1 MKRSATF
8 INLCIV
14 VGFAVICVGIME
26 FLAINIGQP
35 VPFGSAYTIH
45 GVFANADGIPT
56 AADVRV
62 SGIDVGKV
70 TEITHDP
77 RYPAET
83 VVTIQIN
90 DIAAVP
96 IFTNGYAKVKPKTL
110 LGEKFIDLTV
120 GNASTGEAI
129 ADGGFLP
136 PAQAGKDVSNDEIF
150 NSFDSATRD
159 QQRQVLQALDVA
171 TQQRSGSI
179 QNILPQLQS
188 VLANLDPVA
197 HLYER
202 DQPQVDQIFLN
213 LNTIMKALADEHVQL
228 ADVFRN
234 GNIALGAVA
243 QKNQALV
250 TTLQEASSFAT
261 EFNNVMVSTVT
272 QQRQSIDELA
282 GTLQAQNALLDV
294 VEGNHC
300 FNNTRPCGI
309 DTVFTGTLLGNIN
322 YPNDQL
328 TVSSP
333 AGELVTDEWDSMFSQ
348 PTNDNRA
355 LNLVIAF
362 HCDAIT
368 TTLQGALPSL
378 YNQLQ
383 QLLSTVQKTICPH

>member
-1 MKRSATF
+1 MKKSATLMNGL
-8 INLCIV
+8 II
-14 VGFAVICVGIME
+14 VGFTAICLGIMQ

-35 VPFGSAYTIH
+35 VPFTHDYTVH
-45 GVFANADGIPT
+45 GIFSDADGIPT

-62 SGIDVGKV
+62 SGINVGKV

-83 VVTIQIN
+83 VVAIQIN
-90 DIAAVP
+90 DTTAIP
-96 IFTNGYAKVKPKTL
+96 IYSNGYAMVRPKTL
-110 LGEKFIDLTV
+110 LGEKYIELTV
-120 GNASTGEAI
+120 GNSAKGEAI

-136 PAQAGKDVSNDEIF
+136 PAQTGKDVSNDEIF
-150 NSFDSATRD
+150 NSFDAATRD
-159 QQRQVLQALDVA
+159 QQRQVLQALDAA
-171 TQQRSGSI
+171 TQGRATSV

-188 VLANLDPVA
+188 VLANLDPLA
-197 HLYER
+197 RLYER

-213 LNTIMKALADEHVQL
+213 LNTILKTLADEHVQL
-228 ADVFRN
+228 ADVFHQ

-243 QKNQALV
+243 QKNQALT
-250 TTLQEASSFAT
+250 TTLQEASNFAT
-261 EFNNVMVSTVT
+261 EFNLIMGHTIT

-282 GTLQAQNALLDV
+282 GTLQAQNALLD
-294 VEGNHC
+294 EILGNHC
-300 FNNTRPCGI
+300 FNNTRPCGV

-333 AGELVTDEWDSMFSQ
+333 SGELVTNEWDSMFSQ
-348 PTNDNRA
+348 PSNDNRA

-362 HCDAIT
+362 HCDAIS

-383 QLLSTVQKTICPH
+383 QLLAQVQQVTCPH